1 MRRHDL
7 VDPESLAAP
16 QLKVYSSGF
25 PSRYI
30 FLFLLK
36 GESYED

>member
-25 PSRYI
+25 PSH
-30 FLFLLK
+30 LFFRF
-36 GESYED
+36 S